1 MWTTI
6 GVIFILIIFG
16 VLNAAMINE
25 EIGSDIDEVLSNGDW
40 YPNRL
45 YKNIY
50 NSELF
55 EDFRDW
61 IKVPI
66 SVISL
71 VIALTLFAIVLILS
85 LRFLKPFIF
94 KKEK

>member
-1 MWTTI
+1 MWTI
-6 GVIFILIIFG
+6 GVIFILLVCG
-16 VLNAAMINE
+16 VANAAMINE
-25 EIGSDIDEVLSNGDW
+25 EMGSEIDEALKNGDW

-61 IKVPI
+61 IKMPI

-85 LRFLKPFIF
+85 LRFLKPIIF
-94 KKEK
+94 KKGK